1 MRIAPLF
8 APAILANE
16 VYDNFLKIKSDGQM
30 ARGEWSGSCK
40 DRAQWRNLFGDEEN
54 GYLGKKK
61 RTFGILWRKPDSGF
75 FGPKFSFF

>member
-40 DRAQWRNLFGDEEN
+40 DRAQWRNLFGDEDN
-54 GYLGKKK
+54 GYLGREKS
-61 RTFGILWRKPDSGF
+61 TLGTLC
-75 FGPKFSFF
+75 